1 MLKEHIQT
9 LVRQE
14 LKNQISES
22 RIQESEEVIEEGFFN
37 RLLATVAG
45 ANLGLS
51 FGAYPGVI
59 VLSQGLAAGSIGI
72 AGVGSG
78 LAIIGGLAGAAILG
92 RKLYKMAVRGDPSEV
107 DREYEILKDLTQQRD
122 SLIIEVQDFPN
133 KLEKL
138 QRRIEMLTQQQIQ
151 QGHKLDKTLQ
161 REFDSGKM
169 TDREKF
175 NALTEVVQVA
185 VEGRLTY
192 LKQQNQLGLR
202 GV

>member
-1 MLKEHIQT
+1 
-9 LVRQE
+9 
-14 LKNQISES
+14 
-22 RIQESEEVIEEGFFN
+22 
-37 RLLATVAG
+37 
-45 ANLGLS
+45 
-51 FGAYPGVI
+51 
-59 VLSQGLAAGSIGI
+59 
-72 AGVGSG
+72 
-78 LAIIGGLAGAAILG
+78 
-92 RKLYKMAVRGDPSEV
+92 
-107 DREYEILKDLTQQRD
+107 
-122 SLIIEVQDFPN
+122 
-133 KLEKL
+133 
-138 QRRIEMLTQQQIQ
+138 MLTQQQIQ